1 MAVPGPDKFTI
12 LDISGKFYLNKT
24 LSDSTD
30 EILRL
35 QGVSWLKRKAISIGT
50 VTLYIKHYR
59 DDDGI
64 EKVDIDQTVAGI
76 SGTSEKR
83 TLTWTERENNDDIF
97 GPVIGKSRRVK
108 LGELEEEF
116 LKTGWTEDTV
126 EHGVIQAYA
135 ESDTPKSGTT
145 WIGNQTW
152 GVEEV
157 NGERRYARH
166 IKFTGPAG
174 EDIQARLIYDYE
186 PRPFLDIDVTFRGR
200 HLQFPLE
207 STLIRLTR
215 RFTSPWLL
223 AALIAGYIIGLAFF
237 IRTQSYLTPS
247 DAFIGCTDT
256 FWLANNGCGVNGDSC
271 APFNDSSMDFRCPA
285 QCSTVT
291 LQNPRTVGDEQIAY
305 VPLVVGGGDDNATYR
320 GDSFIC
326 AAAVQAGLISDSK
339 GGCASL
345 TLIGNYTNFLPT
357 TGHGITSIGFATIF
371 PLSFRF
377 LDYTSLTH
385 CVDYRNPALAFNILV
400 TCLLF
405 LILRPKPLVLYW
417 CLVCIGFWHISL
429 FSQPQ
434 STPPDLSAA
443 FGTFLPALFIAY
455 VFWRLAFRFTLP
467 LYAKAPV
474 EYMVWYLGPYWVG
487 VLSYIT
493 LEAAIPINRLTS
505 SDLTK
510 RSGAITALVVIVI
523 IVVVLVL
530 NQVRVIRKTGW
541 LPYYAGWY
549 VVGGLVVLVLALLPG
564 LEIRVHHY
572 IIAMVLIPGTAFPTR
587 LSAIY
592 QGLLLGLFLNGAAAY
607 GFDSILQTA
616 DELRQDAPLG
626 SDLPTFL
633 TNSTNYIAS
642 IPFENQTIAWD
653 SLPAGWDGFALLV
666 DDVERYVG
674 TALNFSL
681 AAFNQSLPHFFR
693 LALTSGGNAGDFT
706 MPATL
711 WPNGSWVDPLPGPS

>member
-1 MAVPGPDKFTI
+1 MAVPGPEKFTI

-59 DDDGI
+59 DDEGI

-97 GPVIGKSRRVK
+97 GPVIGKSRRVNV
-108 LGELEEEF
+108 GELEEEF

-145 WIGNQTW
+145 WIANQTW

-174 EDIQARLIYDYE
+174 EDIQARL

-200 HLQFPLE
+200 HLKFPLE

-215 RFTSPWLL
+215 PFTSPWLL
-223 AALIAGYIIGLAFF
+223 AVLIAGYIIGLAFF
-237 IRTQSYLTPS
+237 IRAQSYLTPS

-256 FWLANNGCGVNGDSC
+256 FWLANNGCGVDGESC
-271 APFNDSSMDFRCPA
+271 APFSDSPLDFRCPA

-305 VPLVVGGGDDNATYR
+305 VPLVVGGGDANTTYR

-339 GGCASL
+339 GGCATL

-357 TGHGITSIGFATIF
+357 TGHGITSIGFATVF

-405 LILRPKPLVLYW
+405 LVLRPKPLVLYW
-417 CLVCIGFWHISL
+417 SLISIGFWHISL

-467 LYAKAPV
+467 LYTKAPI
-474 EYMVWYLGPYWVG
+474 EYMVWYLAPFWVG

-523 IVVVLVL
+523 VVVVLVL

-572 IIAMVLIPGTAFPTR
+572 IIAMVLIPGTAFPTK

-607 GFDSILQTA
+607 GFDSMLQTA

-633 TNSTNYIAS
+633 TNSTNYNAS

-653 SLPAGWDGFALLV
+653 ALPAGWDGFALLV

-674 TALNFSL
+674 TALNLSL
-681 AAFNQSLPHFFR
+681 AAFNESLPHFFR
-693 LALTSGGNAGDFT
+693 LALTSGGNTGDFT

>member
-50 VTLYIKHYR
+50 VTLYIKHYK

-83 TLTWTERENNDDIF
+83 SLTWTERENNDDIF
-97 GPVIGKSRRVK
+97 GYVIGKSRRVK

-116 LKTGWTEDTV
+116 LKAGWTEDTV

-135 ESDTPKSGTT
+135 ASDTPKSGTT
-145 WIGNQTW
+145 WIANQTW

-166 IKFTGPAG
+166 IKFAGPAG
-174 EDIQARLIYDYE
+174 EDIQARLVYDYE
-186 PRPFLDIDVTFRGR
+186 PRAFLDIDVTFRGR
-200 HLQFPLE
+200 RLEFPLE

-215 RFTSPWLL
+215 PFTSPWLL
-223 AALIAGYIIGLAFF
+223 AALIAAYIIGLAFF
-237 IRTQSYLTPS
+237 IRAQSYLTPS

-256 FWLANNGCGVNGDSC
+256 FWLANNGCGVDGETC

-291 LQNPRTVGDEQIAY
+291 LQNPRTVGDEQTAY
-305 VPLVVGGGDDNATYR
+305 VPLVVGGGDANVTYR

-417 CLVCIGFWHISL
+417 CLISVPRL
-429 FSQPQ
+429 
-434 STPPDLSAA
+434 
-443 FGTFLPALFIAY
+443 GTFLPALFIAY

-467 LYAKAPV
+467 LYAKAPI

-564 LEIRVHHY
+564 LEIRLHHY

-607 GFDSILQTA
+607 GFDSVLQTA

-633 TNSTNYIAS
+633 TNSTNYNAS
-642 IPFENQTIAWD
+642 ILFENQTIAWD

-693 LALTSGGNAGDFT
+693 LALTSEGNTGDFT